1 MSYFVNKKVKI
12 VYIIEAL
19 GGGVYT
25 YFKSLLP
32 FLDQQ
37 EGKTIYLI
45 YSGKRKEVN
54 PDKIRGDFPKS
65 VHLIEV
71 DMERNLAPIQDIKA
85 TLKIRKILLEIQ
97 PDIIHLHSSK
107 AGVIGR
113 WAAAISRIKAPVFY
127 TPHGY
132 SFLKLDISKNKRNLF
147 YNIEK
152 YTQKIFGG
160 TTIACGES
168 EYEMARKIG
177 PSTLINN
184 GIRLEQINAYRAPH
198 FNKRLT
204 FGTLGRILPQKNPE
218 LFNQI
223 ALLHPQYDF
232 IWIGDGENR
241 NLLTAPNIKITGW
254 STNNL
259 EIFPLLNQVDVYLQT
274 SLWEGLPI
282 AILEAMALKKP
293 ILATDIAGN
302 RDLVEPGKNGYLF
315 QSATDTLALLK
326 KFESKIEIEKMGV
339 ASSNMVLE
347 HFDTE
352 KNFEKMLKIYEEAC
366 LKFKQKTERIA
377 NK

>member
-315 QSATDTLALLK
+315 QSATDTLTLLK